1 MPDSPSMGAFIK
13 SYRRSL
19 DDPEEFWREAAGA
32 VDWDTEMIAWY
43 WSWILMSVNL
53 TAMVLTGR
61 RLWWAWLVAVVAE
74 CLWLVFGYATQQWG
88 FSVFALVFGV
98 VYLRNAYTWRDAPRP
113 TEQSRSDMS
122 PDYASNDH
130 SINNHASNEPALDD
144 APIGALADFDAL
156 AMAIED
162 RSWKNADPRAHDI
175 VAATRARGLKTVAID
190 VYEDHASPGPVRER
204 ALAAIASAVRRQEG
218 RPAASFSLAS

>member
-1 MPDSPSMGAFIK
+1 MLTRFLYLSRQEGK
-13 SYRRSL
+13 
-19 DDPEEFWREAAGA
+19 
-32 VDWDTEMIAWY
+32 EMIAWY

-53 TAMVLTGR
+53 TAMVLAGR

-74 CLWLVFGYATQQWG
+74 CLWLVYGYATQQWG

-113 TEQSRSDMS
+113 RERSRSDIS
-122 PDYASNDH
+122 SDDISLD
-130 SINNHASNEPALDD
+130 HASNEPALDD
-144 APIGALADFDAL
+144 APISALADFDAL

-162 RSWKNADPRAHDI
+162 RSWNDADPRARDI
-175 VAATRARGLKTVAID
+175 VATARARGLNPVAID
-190 VYEDHASPGPVRER
+190 VYEDHASPVPVRER

-218 RPAASFSLAS
+218 RSAASFSLAS

>member
-1 MPDSPSMGAFIK
+1 
-13 SYRRSL
+13 
-19 DDPEEFWREAAGA
+19 
-32 VDWDTEMIAWY
+32 MIAWY

-53 TAMVLTGR
+53 TAMVLAGR

-74 CLWLVFGYATQQWG
+74 CLWLVYGYATQQWG
-88 FSVFALVFGV
+88 FSVFALVFGA

-113 TEQSRSDMS
+113 REQSRSDMS
-122 PDYASNDH
+122 SYY
-130 SINNHASNEPALDD
+130 ASNEPALDD

-162 RSWKNADPRAHDI
+162 RSWSDADPRAHDI
-175 VAATRARGLKTVAID
+175 VAAARARGLNPVAID
-190 VYEDHASPGPVRER
+190 VYEDHASPVPVRER

-218 RPAASFSLAS
+218 RSAASFSLAS

>member
-1 MPDSPSMGAFIK
+1 MLTRFLYLSRQEGK
-13 SYRRSL
+13 
-19 DDPEEFWREAAGA
+19 
-32 VDWDTEMIAWY
+32 EMIAWY

-53 TAMVLTGR
+53 TAMVLAGR

-74 CLWLVFGYATQQWG
+74 CLWLVYGYATQQWG

-113 TEQSRSDMS
+113 RERSRSDIS
-122 PDYASNDH
+122 SDDISLD
-130 SINNHASNEPALDD
+130 HASNEPALDD
-144 APIGALADFDAL
+144 APISALADFDAL

-162 RSWKNADPRAHDI
+162 RSWNDADPRAHDI
-175 VAATRARGLKTVAID
+175 VAAARARGLNPVAID
-190 VYEDHASPGPVRER
+190 VYEDHASPVPVRER

-218 RPAASFSLAS
+218 HPATSFSLAS

>member
-1 MPDSPSMGAFIK
+1 MLTRFLYLSRQEGK
-13 SYRRSL
+13 
-19 DDPEEFWREAAGA
+19 
-32 VDWDTEMIAWY
+32 EMIAWY

-53 TAMVLTGR
+53 TAMVLAGR

-74 CLWLVFGYATQQWG
+74 CLWLVYGYATQQWG

-113 TEQSRSDMS
+113 RERSRSDIS
-122 PDYASNDH
+122 SDDISLD
-130 SINNHASNEPALDD
+130 HASNEPALDD

-162 RSWKNADPRAHDI
+162 RSWNDADPRAHDI
-175 VAATRARGLKTVAID
+175 VAAARARGLNPVAID
-190 VYEDHASPGPVRER
+190 VYEDHASPVPVRER

-218 RPAASFSLAS
+218 RPATSFSLAS

>member
-1 MPDSPSMGAFIK
+1 MLTRFLYLSRQEGK
-13 SYRRSL
+13 
-19 DDPEEFWREAAGA
+19 
-32 VDWDTEMIAWY
+32 EMIAWY

-53 TAMVLTGR
+53 TAMVLAGR

-74 CLWLVFGYATQQWG
+74 CLWLVYGYATQQWG
-88 FSVFALVFGV
+88 FSVFALVFGA

-113 TEQSRSDMS
+113 RERSRSDIS
-122 PDYASNDH
+122 SDDISLD
-130 SINNHASNEPALDD
+130 HASNEPALDD

-162 RSWKNADPRAHDI
+162 RSWNDADPRAHDI
-175 VAATRARGLKTVAID
+175 VAAARARGLNPVAID
-190 VYEDHASPGPVRER
+190 VYEDHASPVPVRER

-218 RPAASFSLAS
+218 RPATSFSLAS

>member
-1 MPDSPSMGAFIK
+1 MLTRFLYLSRQEGK
-13 SYRRSL
+13 
-19 DDPEEFWREAAGA
+19 
-32 VDWDTEMIAWY
+32 EMIAWY

-53 TAMVLTGR
+53 TAMVLAGR

-74 CLWLVFGYATQQWG
+74 CLWLVYGYATQQWG

-113 TEQSRSDMS
+113 RERSRSDIS
-122 PDYASNDH
+122 SDDISLD
-130 SINNHASNEPALDD
+130 HASNEPALDD
-144 APIGALADFDAL
+144 APISALADFDAL

-162 RSWKNADPRAHDI
+162 RSWNDADPRAHDI
-175 VAATRARGLKTVAID
+175 VAAARARGLNPVAID
-190 VYEDHASPGPVRER
+190 VYEDHASPVPVRER

-218 RPAASFSLAS
+218 RPAISFSLAS

>member
-1 MPDSPSMGAFIK
+1 MFTRFLYLARQEGK
-13 SYRRSL
+13 
-19 DDPEEFWREAAGA
+19 
-32 VDWDTEMIAWY
+32 EMIAWY

-53 TAMVLTGR
+53 TAMVLAGR

-74 CLWLVFGYATQQWG
+74 CLWLVYGYATQQWG

-113 TEQSRSDMS
+113 RERSRSDIS
-122 PDYASNDH
+122 SDDISLD
-130 SINNHASNEPALDD
+130 HASNEPALDD
-144 APIGALADFDAL
+144 APISALADFDAL

-162 RSWKNADPRAHDI
+162 RSWNDADPRAHDI
-175 VAATRARGLKTVAID
+175 VAAARARGLNPVAID
-190 VYEDHASPGPVRER
+190 VYEDHASPVPVRER

>member
-1 MPDSPSMGAFIK
+1 MLARFLYLSRQEGK
-13 SYRRSL
+13 
-19 DDPEEFWREAAGA
+19 
-32 VDWDTEMIAWY
+32 EMIAWY

-53 TAMVLTGR
+53 TAMVLAGR

-74 CLWLVFGYATQQWG
+74 CLWLVYGYATQQWG

-113 TEQSRSDMS
+113 RERSRSDIS
-122 PDYASNDH
+122 SDDISLD
-130 SINNHASNEPALDD
+130 HASNEPALDD
-144 APIGALADFDAL
+144 APISALADFDAL

-162 RSWKNADPRAHDI
+162 RSWNDADPRAHDI
-175 VAATRARGLKTVAID
+175 VAAARARGLNPVAID
-190 VYEDHASPGPVRER
+190 VYEDHASPVPVRER

-218 RPAASFSLAS
+218 RPATSFSLAS

>member
-1 MPDSPSMGAFIK
+1 MLTRFLYLSRQEGK
-13 SYRRSL
+13 
-19 DDPEEFWREAAGA
+19 
-32 VDWDTEMIAWY
+32 EMIAWY

-53 TAMVLTGR
+53 TAMVLAGR

-74 CLWLVFGYATQQWG
+74 CLWLVYGYATQQWG

-113 TEQSRSDMS
+113 RERSRSDIS
-122 PDYASNDH
+122 SDDISLD
-130 SINNHASNEPALDD
+130 HASNEPALDD
-144 APIGALADFDAL
+144 APISALADFDAL

-162 RSWKNADPRAHDI
+162 RSWNDADPRAHDI
-175 VAATRARGLKTVAID
+175 VAAARARGLNPVALD
-190 VYEDHASPGPVRER
+190 VYEDHASPVPVRER

-218 RPAASFSLAS
+218 RPATSFSLAS

>member
-1 MPDSPSMGAFIK
+1 MFTRFLYLSRQEGK
-13 SYRRSL
+13 
-19 DDPEEFWREAAGA
+19 
-32 VDWDTEMIAWY
+32 EMIAWY

-53 TAMVLTGR
+53 TAMVLAGR

-74 CLWLVFGYATQQWG
+74 CLWLVYGYATQQWG
-88 FSVFALVFGV
+88 FSVFALVFGA
-98 VYLRNAYTWRDAPRP
+98 VYLRNAYTWRGAPRP
-113 TEQSRSDMS
+113 REQSRGDISSDDISSDDIS
-122 PDYASNDH
+122 PDHASNDYT
-130 SINNHASNEPALDD
+130 SNKPALDD

-162 RSWKNADPRAHDI
+162 RSWNDTDPRAHDI
-175 VAATRARGLKTVAID
+175 VATARARGLNPVAID
-190 VYEDHASPGPVRER
+190 VYEDHASPRPVRER

>member
-1 MPDSPSMGAFIK
+1 MLTRFLYLSRQEGK
-13 SYRRSL
+13 
-19 DDPEEFWREAAGA
+19 
-32 VDWDTEMIAWY
+32 EMIAWY

-53 TAMVLTGR
+53 TAMVLAGR

-74 CLWLVFGYATQQWG
+74 CLWLVYGYATQQWG

-113 TEQSRSDMS
+113 RERSRSDIS
-122 PDYASNDH
+122 SDDISLD
-130 SINNHASNEPALDD
+130 HASNEPALDD
-144 APIGALADFDAL
+144 APISALADFDAL

-162 RSWKNADPRAHDI
+162 RSWNDADPRAHDI
-175 VAATRARGLKTVAID
+175 VAAARAHGLNPVAID
-190 VYEDHASPGPVRER
+190 VYEDHASPVPVRER

-218 RPAASFSLAS
+218 RPATSFSLAS

>member
-1 MPDSPSMGAFIK
+1 
-13 SYRRSL
+13 
-19 DDPEEFWREAAGA
+19 
-32 VDWDTEMIAWY
+32 MIAWY

-53 TAMVLTGR
+53 TAMVLAGR

-74 CLWLVFGYATQQWG
+74 CLWLVYGYATQQWG
-88 FSVFALVFGV
+88 FSVFALVFGA
-98 VYLRNAYTWRDAPRP
+98 VYLRNAYTWREGPRP

-122 PDYASNDH
+122 SDYASNDYA
-130 SINNHASNEPALDD
+130 NNEPALDD

-162 RSWKNADPRAHDI
+162 RAWNDADPRARDI
-175 VAATRARGLKTVAID
+175 VAAARASGLNPVAVD
-190 VYEDHASPGPVRER
+190 VYDDHASPRPVRER

>member
-1 MPDSPSMGAFIK
+1 MLTRFLYLSRQEGK
-13 SYRRSL
+13 
-19 DDPEEFWREAAGA
+19 
-32 VDWDTEMIAWY
+32 EMIAWY

-53 TAMVLTGR
+53 TAMVLAGR

-74 CLWLVFGYATQQWG
+74 CLWLVYGYATQQWG

-113 TEQSRSDMS
+113 RERSRSDIS
-122 PDYASNDH
+122 SDDISLD
-130 SINNHASNEPALDD
+130 HASNEPALDD
-144 APIGALADFDAL
+144 APISALADFDAL

-162 RSWKNADPRAHDI
+162 RSWNDADPRAHDI
-175 VAATRARGLKTVAID
+175 VAAARARGLNPVAID
-190 VYEDHASPGPVRER
+190 VYEDHASPVPVRER

-218 RPAASFSLAS
+218 RPATSSSLAS

>member
-1 MPDSPSMGAFIK
+1 MLTRFLYLSRQEGK
-13 SYRRSL
+13 
-19 DDPEEFWREAAGA
+19 
-32 VDWDTEMIAWY
+32 EMIAWY

-53 TAMVLTGR
+53 TAMVLAGR

-74 CLWLVFGYATQQWG
+74 CLWLVYGYATQQWG

-113 TEQSRSDMS
+113 RERSRSDIS
-122 PDYASNDH
+122 SDDISLDH
-130 SINNHASNEPALDD
+130 ARNEPALDD
-144 APIGALADFDAL
+144 APISALADFDAL

-162 RSWKNADPRAHDI
+162 RSWNDADPRAHDI
-175 VAATRARGLKTVAID
+175 VAAARARGLNPVAID
-190 VYEDHASPGPVRER
+190 VYEDHASPVPVRER

-218 RPAASFSLAS
+218 RPATSFSLAS

>member
-1 MPDSPSMGAFIK
+1 MLTRFLYLSRQEGK
-13 SYRRSL
+13 
-19 DDPEEFWREAAGA
+19 
-32 VDWDTEMIAWY
+32 EMIAWY

-53 TAMVLTGR
+53 TAMVLAGR

-74 CLWLVFGYATQQWG
+74 CLWLVYGYATQQWG

-113 TEQSRSDMS
+113 RERSRSDIS
-122 PDYASNDH
+122 SDDISLD
-130 SINNHASNEPALDD
+130 HASNEPALDD
-144 APIGALADFDAL
+144 APISALADFDAL

-162 RSWKNADPRAHDI
+162 RSWNDADPRAHDI
-175 VAATRARGLKTVAID
+175 VAAARARGLNPVAID
-190 VYEDHASPGPVRER
+190 VYEDHASPVPVRER

>member
-1 MPDSPSMGAFIK
+1 MLTRFLYLSRQEGK
-13 SYRRSL
+13 
-19 DDPEEFWREAAGA
+19 
-32 VDWDTEMIAWY
+32 EMIAWY

-53 TAMVLTGR
+53 TAMVLAGR

-74 CLWLVFGYATQQWG
+74 CLWLVYGYATQQWG

-113 TEQSRSDMS
+113 RERSRSDIS
-122 PDYASNDH
+122 SDDISLD
-130 SINNHASNEPALDD
+130 HASNEPALDD
-144 APIGALADFDAL
+144 APISALADFDAL

-162 RSWKNADPRAHDI
+162 RSWNDADPRAHDI
-175 VAATRARGLKTVAID
+175 VAAARARGLNPVAID
-190 VYEDHASPGPVRER
+190 VYEDHASPVPVRER

-218 RPAASFSLAS
+218 RPATSFSLAS

>member
-1 MPDSPSMGAFIK
+1 
-13 SYRRSL
+13 
-19 DDPEEFWREAAGA
+19 
-32 VDWDTEMIAWY
+32 MIAWY

-53 TAMVLTGR
+53 TAMVLAGR

-74 CLWLVFGYATQQWG
+74 CLWLVYGYATQQWG

-113 TEQSRSDMS
+113 RERSRSDIS
-122 PDYASNDH
+122 SDDISLD
-130 SINNHASNEPALDD
+130 HASNEPALDD
-144 APIGALADFDAL
+144 APIGALADFYAL

-162 RSWKNADPRAHDI
+162 RSWNDADPRAHDI
-175 VAATRARGLKTVAID
+175 VAAARARGLNPVAID
-190 VYEDHASPGPVRER
+190 VYEDHASPVPVRER